1 MTFRPSR
8 KLSHRREQRLA
19 HRREGL
25 VDPRWHDGVNGPGN
39 ESIPLETAQ
48 SHRKHALADPFGVV
62 KELSEPAAALAQEAN
77 HKD

>member
-1 MTFRPSR
+1 
-8 KLSHRREQRLA
+8 
-19 HRREGL
+19 
-25 VDPRWHDGVNGPGN
+25 VNSPGN

-48 SHRKHALADPFGVV
+48 RHREHALADPFGVV

>member
-1 MTFRPSR
+1 MTCRPSGKVR
-8 KLSHRREQRLA
+8 HCREQRLA
-19 HRREGL
+19 HRREGI
-25 VDPRWHDGVNGPGN
+25 VDPRWHDGVNSPGN

-48 SHRKHALADPFGVV
+48 RHREHALADPFGVV